1 MRMSREEHRLLKVVA
16 RKRTEAIAKL
26 RLEVDDLETD
36 LDANAVKQQAL
47 YETMRYA
54 YAIVLL
60 CGIEIMLC
68 VWFVYCCALLSHSVH
83 SAVTY
88 Q

>member
-36 LDANAVKQQAL
+36 LDANAVRQQAL
-47 YETMRYA
+47 HETMRYV
-54 YAIVLL
+54 YTRILL
-60 CGIEIMLC
+60 DDT
-68 VWFVYCCALLSHSVH
+68 V
-83 SAVTY
+83 
-88 Q
+88 